1 MKKERVYLKYEDL
14 KNAFQRLEEAVNKPL
29 LDDIVIDAVIQ
40 RFEFTFE
47 LAWKVMKDYLE
58 YQGINQ
64 SANGPRD
71 CIKEAFKINLIEN
84 GDEWIEMLISR
95 NLTSHIYDKDTAQ
108 KIFNDIKQKYIKL
121 INEFIKEMNNILC
134 P

>member
-47 LAWKVMKDYLE
+47 LAWKVM
-58 YQGINQ
+58 
-64 SANGPRD
+64 
-71 CIKEAFKINLIEN
+71 
-84 GDEWIEMLISR
+84 
-95 NLTSHIYDKDTAQ
+95 
-108 KIFNDIKQKYIKL
+108 ND
-121 INEFIKEMNNILC
+121 
-134 P
+134 